1 MKRSKA
7 IFVLPCGWWRA
18 PGLRRSS

>member
-7 IFVLPCGWWRA
+7 IFVLPCGWWRV